1 MPVPSQKVS
10 CSCIIASTVVIFLVF
25 HFIIAII
32 PLQESEIISIGLW
45 ENIDGQWKDHAFF
58 QSPVVSI
65 SGGVQ

>member
-1 MPVPSQKVS
+1 MLVPIV
-10 CSCIIASTVVIFLVF
+10 FLVF
-25 HFIIAII
+25 HFIIALI